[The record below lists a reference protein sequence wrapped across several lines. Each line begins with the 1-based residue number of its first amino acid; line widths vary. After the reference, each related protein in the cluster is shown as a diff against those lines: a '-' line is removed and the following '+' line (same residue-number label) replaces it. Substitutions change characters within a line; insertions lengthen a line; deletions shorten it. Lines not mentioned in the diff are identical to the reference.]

1 MIAGDEVYGDDV
13 TSGMFPDL
21 LADPDFVRD
30 ELEVD
35 HPPEA
40 TFANTVERP
49 DLSKRTALSKS
60 LLGSFEMCQTKTWY
74 GIHDP
79 RPFVT
84 NEKVVFGSAVD
95 AGVEVIVKAL
105 SSGQK
110 PDLPRA
116 FSAAAFIVEREDVEI
131 VFSQVEDAIESF
143 LYDVVPQV
151 DFTHAVTQ
159 ANVTATIPG
168 LGVCNGHPDI
178 IMDDGSVLDVKTSS
192 RAKTVPSLELGF
204 YALLLEAT
212 GVAVPSVGYL
222 NYVRL
227 KKPYW
232 HGYTKRVGETMGQ
245 PLIVDVTDDLRS
257 FAYEKAHAYVRAKHA
272 DDYLGLGEAVQNWSM
287 TGGPRFDSMCL
298 DCPYNPALGGPC
310 VIAVKSDE

>member
-13 TSGMFPDL
+13 TSALFPDL

-30 ELEVD
+30 ELRD

-40 TFANTVERP
+40 TYANTVERP
-49 DLSKRTALSKS
+49 DLMKRTALSKS
-60 LLGSFEMCQTKTWY
+60 VLSSFEMCQTKTWY
-74 GIHDP
+74 SIHDP
-79 RPFVT
+79 RPFIT

-105 SSGQK
+105 SSGQQ

-116 FSAAAFIVEREDVEI
+116 FSAAAFIVEREDIEL
-131 VFSQVEDAIESF
+131 VFSEVEDAVESF
-143 LYDVVPQV
+143 LYDVTPAL
-151 DFTHAVTQ
+151 DFTRAVTQ

-168 LGVCNGHPDI
+168 LGECNGHPDI
-178 IMDDGSVLDVKTSS
+178 IMDDGSVLDVKTSA
-192 RAKTVPSLELGF
+192 RAKMVPSLELGF

-212 GVAVPSVGYL
+212 GVAVPTVGYL

-232 HGYTKRVGETMGQ
+232 HGYTKRAGDTMGQ
-245 PLIVDVTDDLRS
+245 PLVVPVTADLRS
-257 FAYEKAHAYVRAKHA
+257 WAYARASAYVRAR
-272 DDYLGLGEAVQNWSM
+272 DFDPGQNVTM

-310 VIAVKSDE
+310 DIAVKGVDDADAA

>member
-1 MIAGDEVYGDDV
+1 MEIEL
-13 TSGMFPDL
+13 FPDL

-30 ELEVD
+30 EMRD
-35 HPPEA
+35 HPPES
-40 TFANTVERP
+40 TYANTVERP

-60 LLGSFEMCQTKTWY
+60 LLGSFDLCQTKTWY

-168 LGVCNGHPDI
+168 LGECNGHPDI

-212 GVAVPSVGYL
+212 GVVVPTVGYL

-232 HGYTKRVGETMGQ
+232 HGYPKRAGDTMGQ
-245 PLIVDVTDDLRS
+245 PLVVDVTDDLRS
-257 FAYEKAHAYVRAKHA
+257 FAYEKAHAYVRAKQA
-272 DDYLGLGEAVQNWSM
+272 DDMLNTIGTDNYSM

-298 DCPYNPALGGPC
+298 DCPYNPANGGPC
-310 VIAVKSDE
+310 VIAVKGASDE